1 LTSLPPLP
9 PVPLTGAAYEA
20 GRLARAAMR
29 KQWTTPR
36 RLFAFRT
43 ATWVLAALLLLVGET
58 TLNRGRV
65 ALRTIAKDTAP
76 SIVAAADIGTAL
88 ADIDANVANG
98 ILGNAAH
105 RAAAESTIERERLR
119 VSEGILRAAENV
131 TAGDAEKVPIRAMNL
146 DLGRYLERQAEARL
160 FHDTGDEGTAR
171 DRYWT
176 ATALLHDNLLAFA
189 DQLDNAKKTQMDAA
203 YGAQHVANEG
213 SEILA
218 SFVGGLLCLTL
229 LWAQWFLVR
238 RMRRMLNVPLLLAT
252 LAALGLTLHLA
263 RCFSDTREDLRV
275 AKVDA
280 FDSIYSLVRART
292 IAHDAKGD
300 ASRFLLDASPRR
312 GLEREWNRKVALL
325 TATPDMFPN
334 AKTELAQ
341 ANPKAKNHVHTNTK
355 GILWDEVRNITF
367 DREYEAAVAMMNAFA
382 DYYAIDKRVRGL
394 SKDGKLGQA
403 LEIGIGTESNEAN
416 AAFDRFDQALDK
428 TRAINQ
434 AAFDDATG
442 RAEAELKRAELVDPG
457 MAILIAVLAWLGI
470 RPRLREYQA

>member
-1 LTSLPPLP
+1 
-9 PVPLTGAAYEA
+9 
-20 GRLARAAMR
+20 MR

-36 RLFAFRT
+36 RLIAFRT
-43 ATWVLAALLLLVGET
+43 VTWVLAALLLLVGET

-119 VSEGILRAAENV
+119 VSEGILRAAENI

-203 YGAQHVANEG
+203 YSSQHAANEG
-213 SEILA
+213 SEIVA

-238 RMRRMLNVPLLLAT
+238 RMRRMINVPLVLAT
-252 LAALGLTLHLA
+252 LAALGLTIYLA

-300 ASRFLLDASPRR
+300 ASRFLLDSSPRR

-334 AKTELAQ
+334 AKT
-341 ANPKAKNHVHTNTK
+341 VHLHTYTK
-355 GILWDEVRNITF
+355 GILWDEIRNVTF
-367 DREYEAAVAMMNAFA
+367 DREYDAAVAMMTAFA
-382 DYYAIDKRVRGL
+382 DYYAVDKWVRGL
-394 SKDGKLGQA
+394 MKDGKLGEA

-416 AAFDRFDQALDK
+416 AAFDRFDRALDK

-457 MAILIAVLAWLGI
+457 LAILIAVLAWLGI
-470 RPRLREYQA
+470 RPRLREYDA